1 MLYIKYST
9 LCNAGHRSSWRG
21 RGNGKGWMA
30 EEGKQDGFELL
41 VYIYV
46 GGVEDNV
53 IADLKEVD
61 VCQIIISVWRCNI
74 KGQLGNTITI

>member
-1 MLYIKYST
+1 MQGT
-9 LCNAGHRSSWRG
+9 APVGEVAATERD
-21 RGNGKGWMA
+21 GWPRR
-30 EEGKQDGFELL
+30 GKQDGFELL